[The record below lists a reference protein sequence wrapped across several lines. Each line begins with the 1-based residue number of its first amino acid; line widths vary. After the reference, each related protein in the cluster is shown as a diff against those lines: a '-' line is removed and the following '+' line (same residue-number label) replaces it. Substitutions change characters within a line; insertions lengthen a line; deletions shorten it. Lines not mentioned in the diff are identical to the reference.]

1 MKVIPVILSGGS
13 GTRLW
18 PLSRNYFPKQ
28 FLKLIGNLSLFQ
40 QSIKRALAL
49 EEKNFEVN
57 KIIIVSNEHHRFLV
71 LEQIEELN
79 LKKTVEI
86 ILEPEPRNT
95 APALTLAALSSIQSD
110 YENILIVAPSDHHIS
125 NEKLYRQSIHQA
137 VKSAINNNIVTLGV
151 TPTRPDIGYG
161 YIEYDNSN
169 NTSKDVISFIEK
181 PDINSAKQMI
191 AHGNYSW
198 NSGIFILKD
207 SLWLEAIKKG
217 NKLIYENV
225 TKSFKKKAYDNWFL
239 RPDSSSF
246 ILSPSDS
253 IDYAVIEH
261 AKKFK
266 LNLKVVLLK
275 SDWSD
280 LGTFTA
286 IGEIEKKD
294 KLGNVFKGDIVSL
307 DSKENIVFSSKR
319 NVSLLGVN
327 DLVVVDTVDSL
338 LIANKNNIQDIKSLV
353 SLLEKKHK
361 HLLDEHIK
369 VNRPWGSYSTI
380 DFDANFKVKRIIVKP
395 NSKLSYQSHNFR
407 SEHWVVVKGLATILC
422 DGNLFDLHEN
432 ESTFIKKNSKHQ
444 LINNQ
449 NHSLEII
456 EVQIGEKVI
465 EEDITRFDD
474 IYGRS

>member
-1 MKVIPVILSGGS
+1 MNVIPVILCGGS

-18 PLSRNYFPKQ
+18 PLSRKHFPKQ

-40 QSIKRALAL
+40 QSIKRALSL
-49 EEKNFEVN
+49 EDNNFVIN
-57 KIIIVSNEHHRFLV
+57 KILIVSNENQRFLV

-79 LKKTVEI
+79 LKKTYEI

-95 APALTLAALSSIQSD
+95 APALTLAALSSIQNNC
-110 YENILIVAPSDHHIS
+110 ENILIVAPSDHYIN
-125 NEKLYRQSIHQA
+125 NEKVYRQSIHQA
-137 VKSAINNNIVTLGV
+137 AKSAIKNNIVTLGV
-151 TPTRPDIGYG
+151 TPTRPDTGYG
-161 YIEYDNSN
+161 YIEYNKSN
-169 NTSKDVISFIEK
+169 NTSKDVINFIEK
-181 PDINSAKQMI
+181 PDINSAKKMI
-191 AHGNYSW
+191 AHGNFSW

-207 SLWLEAIKKG
+207 SLWLEAINKG
-217 NKLIYENV
+217 NKLIYKNV
-225 TKSFKKKAYDNWFL
+225 SNSYKKKVYDKWFL
-239 RPDSSSF
+239 RPDASSF
-246 ILSPSDS
+246 KLSPSDS
-253 IDYAVIEH
+253 IDYAVMEH
-261 AKKFK
+261 AKKLN

-275 SDWSD
+275 SDWND
-280 LGTFTA
+280 LGTFSA

-294 KLGNVFKGDIVSL
+294 KLGNVFKGDILAL
-307 DSKENIVFSSKR
+307 DSKDNIVFSSKR
-319 NVSLLGVN
+319 NISLLGVS
-327 DLVVVDTVDSL
+327 DLVIVDTVDSL
-338 LIANKNNIQDIKSLV
+338 LIVNKNNTQDIKRLV
-353 SLLEKKHK
+353 ELLEKKHK

-395 NSKLSYQSHNFR
+395 NSRLSYQSHNFR

-449 NHSLEII
+449 NHNLEII

>member
-1 MKVIPVILSGGS
+1 MNVIPVILCGGS

-18 PLSRNYFPKQ
+18 PLSRKHFPKQ

-40 QSIKRALAL
+40 QSIKRALSL
-49 EEKNFEVN
+49 EDNNFVIN
-57 KIIIVSNEHHRFLV
+57 KILIVSNENQRFLV

-79 LKKTVEI
+79 LKKTYEI

-95 APALTLAALSSIQSD
+95 APALTLAALSSIQNNC
-110 YENILIVAPSDHHIS
+110 ENILIVAPSDHYIN
-125 NEKLYRQSIHQA
+125 NEKVYRQSIHQA
-137 VKSAINNNIVTLGV
+137 AKSAIKNNIVTLGV
-151 TPTRPDIGYG
+151 TPTRPDTGYG
-161 YIEYDNSN
+161 YIEYNKSN
-169 NTSKDVISFIEK
+169 NTSKDVINFIEK
-181 PDINSAKQMI
+181 PDINSAKKMI
-191 AHGNYSW
+191 AHGNFSW

-207 SLWLEAIKKG
+207 SLWLEAINKG
-217 NKLIYENV
+217 NKLIYKNV
-225 TKSFKKKAYDNWFL
+225 SNSYKKKVYDKWFL
-239 RPDSSSF
+239 RPDASSF
-246 ILSPSDS
+246 KLSPSDS
-253 IDYAVIEH
+253 IDYAVMEH
-261 AKKFK
+261 AKKLN

-275 SDWSD
+275 SDWND
-280 LGTFTA
+280 LGTFSA

-294 KLGNVFKGDIVSL
+294 KLGNVFKGDILAL
-307 DSKENIVFSSKR
+307 DSKDNIVFSSKR
-319 NVSLLGVN
+319 NISLLGVS
-327 DLVVVDTVDSL
+327 DLVIVDTVDSL
-338 LIANKNNIQDIKSLV
+338 LIVNKNNTQDIKRLV
-353 SLLEKKHK
+353 ELLEKKHK

-395 NSKLSYQSHNFR
+395 NSRLSYQSHNFR

-449 NHSLEII
+449 NHNLEII
-456 EVQIGEKVI
+456 EVQMGEKVI